1 MATIAKTKI
10 SQLQQATSASETTYI
25 PVSSGTGIV
34 TTYKITPND
43 LVKGTQSLA
52 SKANLSG
59 GNNISGEQNFLDAI
73 NVDGSLNAKADAKI
87 VGDIYINQ
95 DKNFVWGAGNLMP
108 ISKILFLSGVTS
120 DIQGQINS
128 ISNTLSAK
136 ANLSGATFTGAVT
149 MPTANVATLS
159 VSGAAT
165 VPSGSASG
173 HAVNKG
179 QLDLKANIAGGNT
192 FSGHQTFSNT
202 VDIDGSLDVA
212 QNIVCQGNLLA
223 STMELSEWL
232 AMPDG
237 SNILYNSNPIPGEK
251 LLNIKNTTSDVQVQL
266 DGKLSKAG
274 DEAIAGSLSISG
286 SLLANTI
293 TTPSINISDTLSIQ
307 NSADIEM
314 QPSSNIVVQDANAFN
329 GYFTVPSRNLRELSD
344 WTGSLTIIV
353 TQSMTSNGVLNII
366 RDTVRTNSD
375 ALHFFRSGI
384 GTYRLEM
391 QGYAPGDYP
400 QFIPTGKVPILMNQ
414 GSIIMDSGSAGTIR
428 ISDYA
433 PGYIE
438 FETNLVVASTTTG
451 EIAVSS
457 LADGIL
463 NNTLLDIKFY

>member
-10 SQLQQATSASETTYI
+10 SQLQQVTSASETTYI

-87 VGDIYINQ
+87 VGDIYINP
-95 DKNFVWGAGNLMP
+95 DKNFVWGVGHLMS
-108 ISKILFLSGVTS
+108 ISKILSLSGVTS
-120 DIQGQINS
+120 DVQGQINS

-149 MPTANVATLS
+149 MPTASVTTLS
-159 VSGAAT
+159 VSGTAT

-202 VDIDGSLDVA
+202 VDIDGSLDVT
-212 QNIVCQGNLLA
+212 QNIICQGNLLA
-223 STMELSEWL
+223 STMEFSEWL

-251 LLNIKNTTSDVQVQL
+251 LLNIKNTTSDVQAQL
-266 DGKLSKAG
+266 NGKLSKAG
-274 DEAIAGSLSISG
+274 GETIAGSLSILG
-286 SLLANTI
+286 SLSANAI
-293 TTPSINISDTLSIQ
+293 ETPSMYISDSLSIQ
-307 NSADIEM
+307 NSVDIEM
-314 QPSSNIVVQDANAFN
+314 QADSNIVVHDPNAFSSQ
-329 GYFTVPSRNLRELSD
+329 FTVPSRNLRELSD
-344 WTGSLTIIV
+344 WIGSLTLIV
-353 TQSMTSNGVLNII
+353 TQSGTSNGMLNVV
-366 RDTVRTNSD
+366 RDTVRTDSD
-375 ALHFFRSGI
+375 TLYFTRDGVGSYTLHI
-384 GTYRLEM
+384 
-391 QGYAPGDYP
+391 QGYGPGSFP
-400 QFIPTGKVPILMNQ
+400 QFLPAGKVPRLMNQ
-414 GSIIMDSGSAGTIR
+414 GNIIMDSGSAGRIW
-428 ISDYA
+428 ISDYST
-433 PGYIE
+433 GHIE
-438 FETNLVVASTTTG
+438 FQTSSVIVNTATG
-451 EIAVSS
+451 EIT
-457 LADGIL
+457 DGGPTDDIL
-463 NNTLLDIKFY
+463 LETLLDIKFY